1 MTDLTKPVVTLN
13 TPTRARLG
21 SVLNAAL
28 RVLGLLLLIEIAVR
42 SGELLNAQLLGSV
55 LPNNSGGFLSAFI
68 GLAVVNLLFLV
79 FESYED
85 KTRLTTKRFMAC
97 YGRGILFTFIFF
109 AMALPAH
116 TLGMHILGTSGLNP
130 LIASAETMPLNI
142 VSLFLAFF
150 VMDFFY
156 YWLHRAMHWSS
167 TLWRF
172 HAIHHSLEELTSW
185 NGYHHWF
192 EEYLRHFLVFIPTM
206 MIIQPPPEK
215 IFLMSA
221 MLAAWGSYLHSGAQ
235 CLALPAPFRA
245 FIADNVY
252 HHYHHAIAP
261 VHHDKN
267 FAAYFPLWD
276 RVFGTQYL
284 PPSNEFPEVGI
295 AGEASAQ
302 DLLDY
307 IGRPFTKKS

>member
-1 MTDLTKPVVTLN
+1 MSDFIEPQAAHN
-13 TPTRARLG
+13 ARIRASLANILSAILRLI
-21 SVLNAAL
+21 
-28 RVLGLLLLIEIAVR
+28 GLLVLIEMAVR
-42 SGELLNAQLLGSV
+42 SGDFLNEQFFGSS
-55 LPNNSGGFLSAFI
+55 LPNGSGGFLSAFI
-68 GLAVVNLLFLV
+68 GLAVVNFLFLA
-79 FESYED
+79 FEAYED
-85 KTRLTTKRFMAC
+85 VTRLTARRFMAS
-97 YGRGILFTFIFF
+97 YGRGILFTFMFF

-116 TLGMHILGTSGLNP
+116 TLGVHILGSSGLTP
-130 LIASAETMPLNI
+130 LILPPEAMPLSI
-142 VSLFLAFF
+142 ASLLLAFL

-156 YWLHRAMHWSS
+156 YWLHRAMHASS

-172 HAIHHSLEELTSW
+172 HAIHHSVEELTSW

-206 MIIQPPPEK
+206 MVIQPPPDK
-215 IFLMSA
+215 IFLISA
-221 MLAAWGSYLHSGAQ
+221 ILAAWGSYLHSGAR
-235 CLALPAPFRA
+235 CLALPALLRP

-252 HHYHHAIAP
+252 HHYHHAIDP

-284 PPSNEFPEVGI
+284 PETNEFPEVGI
-295 AGEASAQ
+295 VGEASAR

-307 IGRPFTKKS
+307 IGRPFTKRT